1 MRIIDMP
8 FLETLEDSDIRAL
21 NGLSFATRPLNADY
35 LRVIM
40 SHPVLRRGIT
50 DELTGTI
57 ASLGRVIYG
66 QSPEGRSYTESEVI
80 QMLNSLLDRAS
91 AVNTSA

>member
-66 QSPEGRSYTESEVI
+66 QSLEGRSYTESEVI